1 MEHIYFIAFFVGIL
15 IAISVMLTGI
25 GGGLLW
31 TPFLIIFLK
40 LTPDEAITTALIIQ
54 MAGMGAGTF
63 QYMRTGR
70 VDWKLASIYIV
81 LSTPMVIFGSYIGEI
96 LPGYVLKIA
105 LGIVAIGVAVL
116 FIFGD
121 DWYGEEMLTRVE
133 RKEALKYSLV
143 PMTTSF
149 LSGVLSVGVGDF
161 IVPLMV
167 KKLKLS
173 MEVAIGTAVMIMLVV
188 VLIGV
193 TSHLLFGG
201 SAAILILLWAIPGV
215 IIGGLIGPMI
225 SSRVDDSY
233 LREFFIFLLLFVG
246 IHILYTSV

>member
-31 TPFLIIFLK
+31 TPFLIIFLR
-40 LTPDEAITTALIIQ
+40 LPPDEAITTALIIQ
-54 MAGMGAGTF
+54 MAGMGAGAF

-70 VDWKLASIYIV
+70 VDWKLASIYIMI
-81 LSTPMVIFGSYIGEI
+81 SMPMVIFGSYIGEI

-105 LGIVAIGVAVL
+105 LGIVAIGVAIL

-121 DWYGEEMLTRVE
+121 DWYGEEMLTRVK
-133 RKEALKYSLV
+133 RKEVFRYNLV

-149 LSGVLSVGVGDF
+149 LSGVLSIGVGDF

-173 MEVAIGTAVMIMLVV
+173 MEVAIGTAIMVMLVIV
-188 VLIGV
+188 SVAAS
-193 TSHLLFGG
+193 SHLLFGG
-201 SAAILILLWAIPGV
+201 SATVPVLLWAIPGV
-215 IIGGLIGPMI
+215 IIGGLVGPMI

-233 LREFFIFLLLFVG
+233 LREFFIFLLLFIG